1 MNKIPIYI
9 VAGWSPDFDGSHL
22 FPFTD
27 ESNRDGFIEDI
38 KARDSRVTWATTE
51 DTVDEDLVLT
61 ETAS

>member
-9 VAGWSPDFDGSHL
+9 VAVWSPDFDGSEL
-22 FPFTD
+22 FTFTD
-27 ESNRDGFIEDI
+27 EPSRAGFIEDI